1 LTLSDNLTDDVPVSD
16 EAQTKPTLETI
27 AEQIANL
34 SDAMS
39 AGFAVIERRL
49 AHVETQLENMDM
61 RLDGI
66 ESFAHQ
72 TRSEVLALRKE
83 FKEFRSQFKEHV

>member
-1 LTLSDNLTDDVPVSD
+1 MSD

-27 AEQIANL
+27 SAQLAELRRFTEARL
-34 SDAMS
+34 SM
-39 AGFAVIERRL
+39 IETL
-49 AHVETQLENMDM
+49 LENMDM

-83 FKEFRSQFKEHV
+83 LKEFRSQFKEHV

>member
-1 LTLSDNLTDDVPVSD
+1 MSD
-16 EAQTKPTLETI
+16 EAQTKSTLETI
-27 AEQIANL
+27 AAKLTGFRRFTEARL
-34 SDAMS
+34 SI
-39 AGFAVIERRL
+39 IESL
-49 AHVETQLENMDM
+49 LENMDM
-61 RLDGI
+61 WLDGI

>member
-1 LTLSDNLTDDVPVSD
+1 LTFPDNLTEDVPVSD
-16 EAQTKPTLETI
+16 EAQTKPSLETI
-27 AEQIANL
+27 AAQLTGFRRFTEARL
-34 SDAMS
+34 SI
-39 AGFAVIERRL
+39 IESL
-49 AHVETQLENMDM
+49 LENMDM